1 MFTRRAVPVSPED
14 QRLIEV
20 ARDLCRQLG
29 YYNLNPDVISWK
41 ERMGIRTLP
50 PDNFMLLRSEIQLS
64 SKAMGRLSPEEWRP
78 IFASGLTYYKNLQRN
93 LLVAMLKTMLPITL
107 LVPVVLLLSFRYL
120 TSPFLVYPIV
130 VALIVAIVLAGI
142 RFIMTTRNLWFKADA
157 EAARLV
163 GKESMLESLR
173 KIDQIDPSRTGKG
186 RRGPNLPSPSD
197 RIEKLTRIT

>member
-93 LLVAMLKTMLPITL
+93 LLVGMLKTMLPITL

-130 VALIVAIVLAGI
+130 VALMVAIVLAGI
-142 RFIMTTRNLWFKADA
+142 RFIMTTRNFWFKADA